1 MEKVRKPTVLV
12 LDRARRVVTRDPAP
26 EPLPAADSV
35 PAPAP
40 TPRSA
45 GKATKAKVVE
55 RLKRLPRAASR
66 GFHPMD

>member
-35 PAPAP
+35 PAP

-55 RLKRLPRAASR
+55 RLKRLSRAASR

>member
-35 PAPAP
+35 PPP
-40 TPRSA
+40 PPPRSA